1 MRQLKRKHQQVI
13 LFSLFFFLF
22 LVIFSSLVYFL
33 FDFILQSQLKRDLV
47 KEVAEVVISHIN
59 IENNQLRFLKSKSGE
74 TLRQTLF
81 NEGVS
86 ALFYD
91 ASTSS
96 IIRKYGIFE
105 LQNKNE
111 SNDLAVIQ
119 NELPVSLGNNK
130 AKEII
135 FFWND
140 QKIISILA
148 PLKRDNKPYGV
159 MLLAKPATS
168 TKEVTDVML
177 LVLISM
183 GVIGLVGSFVL
194 GNIITNKTLSPL
206 RSMIKIIDEI
216 NLDKLN
222 KFVYVEGHEK
232 DELVVLTNKFNS
244 MLLRLKE
251 MSEKQKEFID
261 NASHELKTPITKAV
275 STLDL
280 LLSQKTLNRDELI
293 DVKSDLFELND
304 LVEELLALSKARADI
319 KPKAG
324 NTYLRAM
331 VDKIQE
337 KYQEETKSKNLSVE
351 INIDHNFTLPLPKKY
366 LEIILSNLFSN
377 AIKFSPNHSLV
388 KLESKEIMGWKF
400 FEITDS
406 GEGLSENEKGKIFDR
421 FYRAP
426 DTYQKTKGH
435 GIGLSIVK
443 QLCDLYQ
450 IEIVVEK
457 NMPTGTKFILRCPS

>member
-13 LFSLFFFLF
+13 LFSLFFFFF

-33 FDFILQSQLKRDLV
+33 FDFILQSQLKRDLA
-47 KEVAEVVISHIN
+47 KEVSEVVISHIN
-59 IENNQLRFLKSKSGE
+59 IENNQLRFLKSKNGE

-96 IIRKYGIFE
+96 LIRKYGIFE

-111 SNDLAVIQ
+111 GSDLAVIQ
-119 NELPVSLGNNK
+119 NELPISFSKNK

-140 QKIISILA
+140 QKIISVLA
-148 PLKRDNKPYGV
+148 PLKKDSKPYGA
-159 MLLAKPATS
+159 MLLAKPASS

-183 GVIGLVGSFVL
+183 GVIGLAGSFIL
-194 GNIITNKTLSPL
+194 GNIITNKTLFPL

-232 DELVVLTNKFNS
+232 DELVVLTNKFND

-280 LLSQKTLNRDELI
+280 LLSQKTLSREELI

-319 KPKAG
+319 MPKTG
-324 NTYLRAM
+324 NTYLRAL

-337 KYQEETKSKNLSVE
+337 KYQEEIMSKNLSVE
-351 INIDHNFTLPLPKKY
+351 IGIDHNFTMPLPKKY

-377 AIKFSPNHSLV
+377 AIKFSPDHGLV
-388 KLESKEIMGWKF
+388 KLKSKEALGFKF

-450 IEIVVEK
+450 IEISVEK
-457 NMPTGTKFILRCPS
+457 NMPTGTRFILRCPS